1 MRLDVFRSAFLRRA
15 HFGLNLRLSCRIGR
29 ATRELTAQLFDDS
42 LGKLGLDGE
51 DILQIAGVIFRP
63 LLFARVGLSESGRDA
78 HDVAGLAHA
87 SLDQM
92 RHAEFLPDFLCR
104 RVLTF
109 EGKGRGPRGDVQAG
123 NFCST
128 VSNSSLM
135 PSEKYSLP
143 LSSLR
148 LANASTATDLALAAD
163 LGSADGRAAT
173 SAASRRGV
181 RTNLSNT
188 KYPSASSS
196 TAMIMR
202 FMRRAVC
209 GAIDSSGGTSSSR
222 FKPCGVSSKTQLKIS
237 AGMKPIASKMTILRG
252 NQSGAPNIGSTVLAT

>member
-1 MRLDVFRSAFLRRA
+1 
-15 HFGLNLRLSCRIGR
+15 I
-29 ATRELTAQLFDDS
+29 
-42 LGKLGLDGE
+42 
-51 DILQIAGVIFRP
+51 
-63 LLFARVGLSESGRDA
+63 
-78 HDVAGLAHA
+78 
-87 SLDQM
+87 
-92 RHAEFLPDFLCR
+92 
-104 RVLTF
+104 
-109 EGKGRGPRGDVQAG
+109 
-123 NFCST
+123 
-128 VSNSSLM
+128 

-188 KYPSASSS
+188 KYPSASTS

-209 GAIDSSGGTSSSR
+209 GALDCSIGTSSSR
-222 FKPCGVSSKTQLKIS
+222 FSPSDVISKTQLKMS
-237 AGMKPIASKMTILRG
+237 AGRNPVASKITMLRG
-252 NQSGAPNIGSTVLAT
+252 SQSGAPNIGSTVLATWVSNHAPTKYNPAARMTFRRFNSLKKFSIFISLLRLYLRIEQPEQSSPPTLRNADRRAVDREAGQL